1 MSGHITS
8 FNCNPTVG
16 TRYGHA
22 RGKSGAH
29 SNGLLD
35 KTGSKFGMGLFV
47 MLLNVARVGNPL
59 QAETAMLFQMI
70 TEARVVAR
78 IPIVTSNQLAE
89 FSMPVHEW

>member
-1 MSGHITS
+1 
-8 FNCNPTVG
+8 
-16 TRYGHA
+16 
-22 RGKSGAH
+22 
-29 SNGLLD
+29 
-35 KTGSKFGMGLFV
+35 

-70 TEARVVAR
+70 TEARIVAR